1 MGGPVSFG
9 LARSLDL
16 KKARPHLPEEDLPAL
31 LGDFEAILR
40 SGVLTMGP
48 YLERFE
54 ADFARAAGVRHAVGM
69 SSGTAPLEVAL
80 RFWEVAGGEVVMTTN
95 TFMATVHAAVL
106 AGATPVLADI
116 DPDSLSSRLEQI
128 RPHVGPRTRAVVVV
142 HVGGL
147 IVPDVAEIAAFC
159 AERGLPLLEDAAHAH
174 GARLGGRTA
183 GSLGTA
189 GSFSFF
195 PTKVMTTGEGGM
207 LTTDDDGLAEF
218 ARSFRCHGIGPDR
231 LLVRPGANHRLPELS
246 AALGLRQLARLEQTL
261 AEREALARRYDA
273 GLDALGREAARF
285 PVSRPPADR
294 HAWYKY
300 PVTLGEGRERVAAA
314 LGARGVPV
322 GSLYWPPCHLQP
334 SARDRLGTGEGD
346 CPVAEDVL
354 RRTVTLPLYNGLTG
368 SQVDSVVAA
377 LGETLGP
384 GAQR

>member
-1 MGGPVSFG
+1 MPA
-9 LARSLDL
+9 LR
-16 KKARPHLPEEDLPAL
+16 KARPHLPAEDLPAL
-31 LGDFEAILR
+31 LRDFEEILR

-54 ADFARAAGVRHAVGM
+54 DDFARATGVRHAVGM

-80 RFWEVAGGEVVMTTN
+80 RFWDVAGGEVVMTTN

-116 DPDSLSSRLEQI
+116 DPGSLSSRLEQI
-128 RPHVGPRTRAVVVV
+128 RPHVGARTRAVVVV

-147 IVPDVAEIAAFC
+147 IVPDAAEIAAFC

-174 GARLGGRTA
+174 GARLGGRPA

-231 LLVRPGANHRLPELS
+231 LLVQPGANYRLPELS
-246 AALGLRQLARLEQTL
+246 AALGLRQLARLERTL
-261 AEREALARRYDA
+261 QERDLLARRYDE
-273 GLDALGREAARF
+273 GVDALGREVARF
-285 PVSRPPADR
+285 PSAEPPAVR

-300 PVTLGEGRERVAAA
+300 PVTLEADRERIAAA
-314 LGARGVPV
+314 LGERGVPV

-346 CPVAEDVL
+346 CPVAEEVL
-354 RRTVTLPLYNGLTG
+354 RRTLTLPLYNGLAPE
-368 SQVDSVVAA
+368 QVDTVVQA
-377 LGETLGP
+377 LGEAIDTHGVL
-384 GAQR
+384 

>member
-1 MGGPVSFG
+1 
-9 LARSLDL
+9 
-16 KKARPHLPEEDLPAL
+16 
-31 LGDFEAILR
+31 
-40 SGVLTMGP
+40 MGP

-116 DPDSLSSRLEQI
+116 DPGSLSSRLDQI
-128 RPHVGPRTRAVVVV
+128 RPHVSARTRAVVVV
-142 HVGGL
+142 HVGGR
-147 IVPDVAEIAAFC
+147 IVPDAAEIAAFC
-159 AERGLPLLEDAAHAH
+159 ADRGLPLLEDAAHAH
-174 GARLGGRTA
+174 GARLDGRPA

-207 LTTDDDGLAEF
+207 LTTDDGGLAEF

-273 GLDALGREAARF
+273 GLDALGVRRPPGF
-285 PVSRPPADR
+285 PPPRRPPAGT
-294 HAWYKY
+294 
-300 PVTLGEGRERVAAA
+300 PGT
-314 LGARGVPV
+314 
-322 GSLYWPPCHLQP
+322 SIP
-334 SARDRLGTGEGD
+334 SPWTGTGSASPPPWTPAASPWAASTGRPAT
-346 CPVAEDVL
+346 CSPPPGTGSAPARATVPVAEDVL
-354 RRTVTLPLYNGLTG
+354 GRTVTLPLYNGLTG
-368 SQVDSVVAA
+368 GQVDSVVAA
-377 LGETLGP
+377 LGESLGP
-384 GAQR
+384 DGLR

>member
-1 MGGPVSFG
+1 MPAP
-9 LARSLDL
+9 LR
-16 KKARPHLPEEDLPAL
+16 KARPHLPEADLPAL
-31 LGDFEAILR
+31 LRDFEAILR
-40 SGVLTMGP
+40 SGVLTQGP

-54 ADFARAAGVRHAVGM
+54 EEFARAAGVRHAVGM

-95 TFMATVHAAVL
+95 TFMATVHAAIL

-116 DPDSLSSRLEQI
+116 DPGSLSSRLEQI

-147 IVPDVAEIAAFC
+147 IVPDAAEIAAFC

-174 GARLGGRTA
+174 GARLGGRPA

-207 LTTDDDGLAEF
+207 LTTGDDGLAEF

-231 LLVRPGANHRLPELS
+231 LLVRPGANYRLPELS
-246 AALGLRQLARLEQTL
+246 AALGLRQLARLERTL
-261 AEREALARRYDA
+261 RERDLLARRYDE
-273 GLDALGREAARF
+273 GLDALGREVARF
-285 PVSRPPADR
+285 PAADPPAGR

-300 PVTLGEGRERVAAA
+300 PVTLEADRERIAAA
-314 LGARGVPV
+314 LGERGVPV

-346 CPVAEDVL
+346 CPVAEEVL
-354 RRTVTLPLYNGLTG
+354 RRTLTLPLYNGL
-368 SQVDSVVAA
+368 SAAQVDAVVRA
-377 LGETLGP
+377 LGEALDTHGV
-384 GAQR
+384 R

>member
-1 MGGPVSFG
+1 MSAP
-9 LARSLDL
+9 LR
-16 KKARPHLPEEDLPAL
+16 KARPHLPEEDLHAL
-31 LGDFEAILR
+31 LGDFEEILR
-40 SGVLTMGP
+40 SGVLTQGP

-54 ADFARAAGVRHAVGM
+54 TAFARAVGVRHAVGM

-80 RFWEVAGGEVVMTTN
+80 RFWDVAGGEVVMTTN

-106 AGATPVLADI
+106 AGAKPVLADI
-116 DPDSLSSRLEQI
+116 DPGSLSSRLEQI

-147 IVPDVAEIAAFC
+147 IVPDTGEIAAFC
-159 AERGLPLLEDAAHAH
+159 ADRGLPLLEDAAHAH
-174 GARLGGRTA
+174 GARLDGRPA

-231 LLVRPGANHRLPELS
+231 LLVQPGANHRLPELS

-261 AEREALARRYDA
+261 EERDLLARRYDE
-273 GLDALGREAARF
+273 GVDALGREVARF
-285 PVSRPPADR
+285 PSAEPPALR

-300 PVTLGEGRERVAAA
+300 PVTLNADRERIAAA
-314 LGARGVPV
+314 LGERSVPV

-346 CPVAEDVL
+346 CPVAEEVL
-354 RRTVTLPLYNGLTG
+354 RRTLTLPLYNGL
-368 SQVDSVVAA
+368 SPDQVDGVVRA
-377 LGETLGP
+377 LGETLEP
-384 GAQR
+384 GGLH